1 MQNSLT
7 INSTGTSTKW
17 KYWRSMLTFTTC
29 KPCENNHGKI
39 FPIQADVK
47 GQIPAHIF
55 CKCRMEPVRTVKA
68 GKATYSGIF
77 GADVFLSL
85 FGRLPDNYINK
96 K

>member
-1 MQNSLT
+1 
-7 INSTGTSTKW
+7 
-17 KYWRSMLTFTTC
+17 
-29 KPCENNHGKI
+29 
-39 FPIQADVK
+39 
-47 GQIPAHIF
+47 
-55 CKCRMEPVRTVKA
+55 MEPVRTVKA